1 MTLKQ
6 LNTICYTICIVC
18 IIAGVVLAL
27 ILIWGDVNSEIVW
40 KGLMTIGVFMFGSAV
55 TLSVNKMI
63 ERRPGDDG

>member
-40 KGLMTIGVFMFGSAV
+40 NGLMTIGVFMFGSAV